1 MADKKIFSRVKMLT
15 TTTGTGSVSLNGV
28 ALATYFNFSE
38 VGAANNDKIYYVIDA
53 SYDNLN
59 SGDFE
64 IGVGTL
70 TSISGATATLSR
82 DTVISSSNSNNL
94 VNFTAGTKS
103 VSSVLPGEATVITNL
118 SIDNA
123 EAIAIEHTMAIN

>member
-82 DTVISSSNSNNL
+82 DTVIASNSNNL

-118 SIDNA
+118 AIDNA
-123 EAIAIEHTMAIN
+123 EAIAIEHTMALN

>member
-38 VGAANNDKIYYVIDA
+38 VGAVNNDKIYYVIDA

-118 SIDNA
+118 AIDNA
-123 EAIAIEHTMAIN
+123 EAIAIEHTMALN